1 MAMDEERRQYP
12 RFKKTFP
19 VIIHRPY
26 NERQTETADISVGG
40 TAIYN
45 AQKYYDVE
53 QILYIEI
60 VLGEEGS
67 VLCNARVVSVYPHT
81 KDSSTYR
88 INLQFIDM
96 PDADKE
102 KLKILIE
109 QD

>member
-1 MAMDEERRQYP
+1 MAMDGDRRQCP

-45 AQKYYDVE
+45 AQKYYDTE
-53 QILYIEI
+53 QMLHIEI
-60 VLGEEGS
+60 VLGGENS
-67 VLCNARVVSVYPHT
+67 IFCDARVVSIYPRT

-88 INLQFIDM
+88 INLQFVDM
-96 PDADKE
+96 SDDDKE
-102 KLKILIE
+102 KLKVYIE
-109 QD
+109 KD